1 MGTTPNL
8 GLPVYGSSDTPD
20 WMDTNNGFE
29 ELDNIV
35 GGAAGVQL
43 DFANPLHVF
52 TQSNNTYTATQTC
65 WLFGSFIAADNNY
78 AYVTIDGTRVSGTF
92 DGTQGYPS
100 AFVPPIRIESGSV
113 IEVTNLGP
121 DTYPGRQCL
130 AVYPGEIVSDTFVW
144 NEAIVE
150 LDYTNPLW
158 VYDATSPSSYT
169 ATKRCYLIA
178 NLITTTSNT
187 QSSVKV
193 NGTKVIVA
201 NGNQNDGGSCY
212 LPLEKG
218 DIVTVENITNN
229 LWGNIV
235 VLDGTIKGSAPG
247 NSGGGDVLELL
258 DFDNAASLSTSN
270 YVAPKAGAVIGTNL
284 LSNSASNVV
293 LTADG
298 VQILSVPANTAAQRD
313 NAIVYGIK
321 KGTVL
326 KLSAAVEPGQCK
338 VLFVPYKYESIA
350 PEVTVYN
357 EAEVELDYANPLH
370 TFTTGNLTYTATED
384 CYLVGTLYA
393 SSSNTLTIN
402 GVSYFRGYYANS
414 VPTDCC
420 IVNLKLKAGDIV
432 AVEQQTP
439 LMHVLKGTV
448 VGSVGNIGGNA
459 IPLLDF
465 GNPIHTFTDGHL
477 TYTVPNGSPD
487 LYLCGTLLYNTSQDI
502 SLTINGTQ
510 IMRIAANSQTPSY
523 PITAGAPLGMI
534 RVTAGDVITVSYQQ
548 PNLSLF
554 EER

>member
-65 WLFGSFIAADNNY
+65 WLFGSFMAADSNY
-78 AYVTIDGTRVSGTF
+78 AYVTIDGTRVAGTY
-92 DGTQGYPS
+92 DAAVGYPS

-130 AVYPGEIVSDTFVW
+130 AVYSGEIVSDTFVW

-178 NLITTTSNT
+178 NLITTTANT

-247 NSGGGDVLELL
+247 NSGGGDLLELL
-258 DFDNAASLSTSN
+258 DFDNAVAISTTNITAS
-270 YVAPKAGAVIGTNL
+270 KAGAIIINGYNTSTNVAIYINDVDYGYIYG
-284 LSNSASNVV
+284 S
-293 LTADG
+293 
-298 VQILSVPANTAAQRD
+298 ANTG
-313 NAIVYGIK
+313 NVFLSGIP
-321 KGTVL
+321 KGTRI
-326 KLSAAVEPGQCK
+326 KLSQATANAK
-338 VLFVPYKYESIA
+338 AYFVPYKYESIA
-350 PEVTVYN
+350 PEITVYN

-370 TFTTGNLTYTATED
+370 TFTRGESSEQTYTATQTCYLVGNWAPKGTSITDLYINNTPIYSSLINANDCISPNVFLKLSAGDVVKVPNLRDYAVLQVLKGTVSGSVGNLTGAWIPNYSDHIASLTYNGGTYTATED
-384 CYLVGTLYA
+384 CIVEIGASPNTNTAAKLYVNGYVIATSYA
-393 SSSNTLTIN
+393 STSFYGFNRTVMLHKNDVLTWEN
-402 GVSYFRGYYANS
+402 CS
-414 VPTDCC
+414 
-420 IVNLKLKAGDIV
+420 
-432 AVEQQTP
+432 
-439 LMHVLKGTV
+439 
-448 VGSVGNIGGNA
+448 
-459 IPLLDF
+459 
-465 GNPIHTFTDGHL
+465 
-477 TYTVPNGSPD
+477 
-487 LYLCGTLLYNTSQDI
+487 
-502 SLTINGTQ
+502 NGTF
-510 IMRIAANSQTPSY
+510 Y
-523 PITAGAPLGMI
+523 GEVFGL
-534 RVTAGDVITVSYQQ
+534 V
-548 PNLSLF
+548 
-554 EER
+554 